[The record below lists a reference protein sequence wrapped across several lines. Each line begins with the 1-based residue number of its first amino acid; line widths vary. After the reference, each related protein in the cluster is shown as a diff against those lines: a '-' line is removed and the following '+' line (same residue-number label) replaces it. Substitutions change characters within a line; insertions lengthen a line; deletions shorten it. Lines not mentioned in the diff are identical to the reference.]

1 MSCDEVSFGSDKEP
15 RWSAWAAARRWPP
28 AILAGA
34 VAVLVGGGYLLGRP
48 PEPSPPPDAPF
59 PQADGVQITLCPA
72 SGESCEPGTPEQAVA
87 EARKA
92 PELTSVTLVT
102 GEEAR
107 RRLYDA
113 IVTREPQSGEEA
125 RYRSLAYPP
134 HIRAGLRRPQDLDAV
149 RRRLAGRPGIGQI
162 LLTWP
167 DFWAGKAQVAVA
179 MCAPRLSSSGT
190 CGTSYATRAQ
200 RDAVFALLRE
210 QDGVAEVFLEDR
222 PFAMRLA
229 RHRQPHLRFAL
240 GQFSETLYA
249 RLDDPAKARAV
260 AQAVVG
266 RPGVAWA
273 RLVK

>member
-1 MSCDEVSFGSDKEP
+1 MSYDVVSFGGDRRP
-15 RWSAWAAARRWPP
+15 RWSAWAAARRWPLV
-28 AILAGA
+28 ILAGV
-34 VAVLVGGGYLLGRP
+34 VAALVGGGYLLGRP

-59 PQADGVQITLCPA
+59 PQADGVQITLCPD
-72 SGESCEPGTPEQAVA
+72 SGDSCEPGTPEQAVA
-87 EARKA
+87 EARKV

-113 IVTREPQSGEEA
+113 IVTREPQSPEEA

-134 HIRAGLRRPQDLDAV
+134 HLRAGLRGPADLETV
-149 RRRLAGRPGIGQI
+149 RRRLAGRPGIGRI
-162 LLTWP
+162 FLTWP

-179 MCAPRLSSSGT
+179 LCAPRLASSGT

-210 QDGVAEVFLEDR
+210 QDGVEEVFLEDR
-222 PFAMRLA
+222 PFALRLA
-229 RHRQPHLRFAL
+229 RHRQPHLRFTL

-249 RLDDPAKARAV
+249 RLDDPAKARAI
-260 AQAVVG
+260 AQAVV
-266 RPGVAWA
+266 RQPGVAWA